1 MCTSRINSDFAT
13 CTAINGD
20 IPRWCTKIASLVRRR
35 ATSPAT
41 APYDAERAAPPHL
54 PAQSL
59 VARILRAGALLLGVG
74 VLTRGVL
81 WLLACVPWR

>member
-35 ATSPAT
+35 ATSPTTAQYDTESAT
-41 APYDAERAAPPHL
+41 PPRL
-54 PAQSL
+54 PAQPL
-59 VARILRAGALLLGVG
+59 VARILHACALLLGVG

-81 WLLACVPWR
+81 WLLGA